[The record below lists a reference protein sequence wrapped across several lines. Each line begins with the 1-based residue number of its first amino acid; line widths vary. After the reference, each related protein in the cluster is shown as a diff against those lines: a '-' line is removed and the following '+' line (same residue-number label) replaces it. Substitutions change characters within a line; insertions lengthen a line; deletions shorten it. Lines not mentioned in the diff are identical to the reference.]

1 MNIYYWSPFLS
12 KVATAKAVVN
22 SAEGLKFYSKNR
34 INTSIID
41 VSGEWISEKIKL
53 HEKNLSIIKIYKKSY
68 YEKLPRFGFLKSRL
82 SYSIIFIKSFYPLL
96 RLLNSNKP
104 DFFIIHLIT
113 SLPLVLL
120 FFFNFNTKFILRIS
134 GLPKINFLRK
144 ILWKSISGKIYLVT
158 CPTVATLQYLK
169 NKKIFPEQK
178 LAFLPDPILDINE
191 YIKKV
196 KKIEFL
202 EKNFNKKTSLL
213 TIGRLTKQKNF
224 SFLIKCFKKISM
236 KIDYLNLFIIGEGE
250 EKKLLENLINTLNLN
265 KKVFL
270 LGYKE
275 NIFNYLKNCKCFL
288 LTSLW
293 EDPGFVLVEA
303 GISNATILSSNCPN
317 GPIEILEN
325 GGNGFIF
332 ESNSEESFINSFNEY
347 LNSKEKDLVKK
358 KINLKR
364 KIKLYTKFNHYKIL
378 NNFLKK

>member
-1 MNIYYWSPFLS
+1 M
-12 KVATAKAVVN
+12 
-22 SAEGLKFYSKNR
+22 
-34 INTSIID
+34 
-41 VSGEWISEKIKL
+41 
-53 HEKNLSIIKIYKKSY
+53 
-68 YEKLPRFGFLKSRL
+68 
-82 SYSIIFIKSFYPLL
+82 
-96 RLLNSNKP
+96 
-104 DFFIIHLIT
+104 
-113 SLPLVLL
+113 
-120 FFFNFNTKFILRIS
+120 
-134 GLPKINFLRK
+134 
-144 ILWKSISGKIYLVT
+144 WKSISAKIYLVT
-158 CPTVATLQYLK
+158 CPTVATLQFLK

-178 LAFLPDPILDINE
+178 LAFLPDPILDIDE

-196 KKIEFL
+196 KKIELL
-202 EKNFNKKTSLL
+202 EKNFNKKSSLL
-213 TIGRLTKQKNF
+213 TIGRLTKQKNL

-275 NIFNYLKNCKCFL
+275 NIFNYLNNCKCFL

-325 GGNGFIF
+325 GRNGFIF
-332 ESNSEESFINSFNEY
+332 DSNSEKSFINSFNEY
-347 LNSKEKDLVKK
+347 LNSKEKDILKK
-358 KINLKR
+358 KINLKK

-378 NNFLKK
+378 NNFLQK